1 MEPGMKLLTGYPP
14 DVVAVEVVG
23 PVTKADYENLLT
35 PAVEKAI
42 GREGKVKI
50 LYLAGE
56 DFAGYSPAAAWE
68 DMTLGLMHLTKFAGV
83 ALVTDVPWLAAAT
96 RLFAPLVPCPVR
108 VFPLAALDEAKGWI
122 AQV

>member
-1 MEPGMKLLTGYPP
+1 MEPGLKLLKGYPA

-23 PVTKADYENLLT
+23 HVTKADYEDRLT
-35 PAVEKAI
+35 R
-42 GREGKVKI
+42 GGKGHRTRGQ
-50 LYLAGE
+50 GE
-56 DFAGYSPAAAWE
+56 DPLPRGRGFRDYSPAAAWE

-122 AQV
+122 SGR

>member
-1 MEPGMKLLTGYPP
+1 MEPGMKLLTGYPA

-23 PVTKADYENLLT
+23 PVTKADYESLLT
-35 PAVEKAI
+35 PAVQKAI
-42 GREGKVKI
+42 ERAGKVKI

-68 DMTLGLMHLTKFAGV
+68 DMSLGLMHLTKFAGV

-96 RLFAPLVPCPVR
+96 RFLAPMVPCPVR
-108 VFPLAALDEAKGWI
+108 VFPLAGLEEARAWI
-122 AQV
+122 SG